1 MSIFDVLTNGSLG
14 SVIGNIANQA
24 KSAASGF
31 GDGGSGAF
39 GNIGGMLET
48 IANKARDTAT
58 NIRDN
63 TPGGIGGL
71 AGAGALG
78 ALLGNVFSGDIMKSV
93 ALAGAGAVAWNFY
106 KKWAAEQ
113 KGGAAGG
120 GEQSIPRAPQAAA
133 DAPAGWGNLA
143 SSAQTADTMKPIDP
157 TAELA
162 MRAMI
167 YAARADGTID
177 AAEQDRIHQIMRNM
191 LPGQDVDAA
200 IAKIGKE
207 SIDPA
212 KIASAVISP
221 EQGQDIFRLS
231 CAVIDID
238 HFMEVSYL
246 DALAKALNIDDSQKK
261 QLEEEAIQ
269 AKTALKQSIGQ

>member
-48 IANKARDTAT
+48 IANKAKDTAT

-113 KGGAAGG
+113 KGG

-177 AAEQDRIHQIMRNM
+177 AAEQDRIHQIMRSM

-246 DALAKALNIDDSQKK
+246 DALAKSLNIDDSQKK

-269 AKTALKQSIGQ
+269 AKTALKQSIRQ

>member
-120 GEQSIPRAPQAAA
+120 GEQSIPRSTQAAA

-261 QLEEEAIQ
+261 QLEDEAIQ